1 MTSQSTTPSTIRI
14 VLAEDQA
21 MVRSAIRALVD
32 TVRGAEVVGEARD
45 GRELIELV
53 DRLEPDLVM
62 TDVSMPGMDG
72 ITAIAEIKARHPG
85 MHVLMLSM
93 HNSADVVR
101 RAVACG
107 ASGYVMKDAPAFE
120 LEHAVHTM
128 MRNGTYFSPSIT
140 ALLLQP
146 AERSAEQELTPRQ
159 VEIVKLMVR
168 GRSAAEVAS
177 ELGLSPKTVAVHR
190 TRIMERLG
198 LRDVASLTL
207 YAVRKG
213 LVKP

>member
-1 MTSQSTTPSTIRI
+1 MTSRSTGISTIRI
-14 VLAEDQA
+14 VVAEDQA
-21 MVRSAIRALVD
+21 MVRSAIIALVD
-32 TVRGAEVVGEARD
+32 TVRGAHVVGEARD
-45 GRELIELV
+45 GRELIELA
-53 DRLEPDLVM
+53 DRLQPDLVM
-62 TDVSMPGMDG
+62 TDISMPGMDG
-72 ITAIAEIKARHPG
+72 ITAIAQIKARHPR

-120 LEHAVHTM
+120 LEHAVHTV
-128 MRNGTYFSPSIT
+128 MRSGTYFSPAIT

-146 AERSAEQELTPRQ
+146 GEPSADQELTPRQ

-168 GRSAAEVAS
+168 GRSAADVARD
-177 ELGLSPKTVAVHR
+177 LGLSPKTVAVHR

-198 LRDVASLTL
+198 LRDMASLTL

>member
-1 MTSQSTTPSTIRI
+1 MTSPSMTSSTIRI
-14 VLAEDQA
+14 VLAEDHA
-21 MVRSAIRALVD
+21 MVRSAIRALLE
-32 TVRGAEVVGEARD
+32 TVRDAQVVGEASD

-62 TDVSMPGMDG
+62 TDISMPRMDG
-72 ITAIAEIKARHPG
+72 TTAVAKIKARHPG
-85 MHVLMLSM
+85 THVLMLSM
-93 HNSADVVR
+93 HKTADMVR
-101 RAVACG
+101 RAIACG

-120 LEHAVHTM
+120 LEHAVHSTM
-128 MRNGTYFSPSIT
+128 RDGRYFSPSIT

-146 AERSAEQELTPRQ
+146 AEPSAEEELTARQ

-168 GRSAAEVAS
+168 GRSAVEVAS

-190 TRIMERLG
+190 SRIMERLG

-213 LVKP
+213 LVEP

>member
-1 MTSQSTTPSTIRI
+1 MTSRATEPAPTRI

-21 MVRSAIRALVD
+21 MVRSAIRALVAA
-32 TVRGAEVVGEARD
+32 VRGAEVVGEAAD
-45 GRELIELV
+45 GRELIDLV

-72 ITAIAEIKARHPG
+72 ITAIADIKARHPRI
-85 MHVLMLSM
+85 HVLVLSM
-93 HNSADVVR
+93 HTTAEVVR

-107 ASGYVMKDAPAFE
+107 AAGYVMKDAPAFE
-120 LEHAVHTM
+120 LEHAVHTIL
-128 MRNGTYFSPSIT
+128 RNGTYFSPAIT
-140 ALLLQP
+140 ALLLRP
-146 AERSAEQELTPRQ
+146 AEPSAEQELTPRQ
-159 VEIVKLMVR
+159 IEIVKLMVR
-168 GRSAAEVAS
+168 GHSASAVAS

-198 LRDVASLTL
+198 LRDLASLTL